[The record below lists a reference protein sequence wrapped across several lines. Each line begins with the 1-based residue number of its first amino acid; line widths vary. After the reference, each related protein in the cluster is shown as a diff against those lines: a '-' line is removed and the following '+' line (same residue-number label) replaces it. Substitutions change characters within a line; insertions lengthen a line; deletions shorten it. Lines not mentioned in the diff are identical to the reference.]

1 VIYLVMGIT
10 GTVVPVI
17 VADLVRKDPDARFWF
32 ALRRDGAGTSIATRF
47 AGVVATLDLG
57 PADRARLV
65 ARSTLVEIDIT
76 RPGLGIEPGLRALI
90 VASVEKIIHGAA
102 DVRFD
107 QPYSAIR
114 IPNVVFAEQVYALF
128 AEIREHRAAVR
139 ADPPTLYYFSTAYAY
154 GAYPGRIPDEY
165 PGFAPGPPDNSY
177 AQSKAVAKQFMLD
190 RIRRCDAQ
198 ILIIEPTIIGGC
210 SVTGRTRA
218 YHLHYLLLMLGYLGR
233 LPFLC
238 SPDNPLDIV
247 PVDWVAAVTS
257 EVITRGELR
266 QGLLRLASGD
276 DAITV
281 RQLHDAA
288 YPWYVAHDP
297 VPGHV
302 IPKIRFVP
310 SWTLRPMVAVA
321 TSACRLMHAI
331 GRRPVHRRRS
341 KELAMLQGYLP
352 YVLRTKRFDNARS
365 TALIRRYTGLGP
377 APRLQDRVDGDGR
390 LLEQGYYAR
399 VLADTLATGWGGLV
413 DFSRVRSPG
422 NRQRVAAT
430 PPA

>member
-1 VIYLVMGIT
+1 MGIT
-10 GTVVPVI
+10 GSVVPVI
-17 VADLVRKDPDARFWF
+17 VEHLVRKDPDACFYF
-32 ALRRDGAGTSIATRF
+32 ALRRDGAGTSIAARF
-47 AGVVATLDLG
+47 AAVLATLDLE
-57 PADRARLV
+57 PASRSQLS

-76 RPGLGIEPGLRALI
+76 RQGIGIEPGLRAELI
-90 VASVEKIIHGAA
+90 ASVDKIIHGAA

-107 QPYSAIR
+107 QPYDAIR
-114 IPNVVFAEQVYALF
+114 IPNVVFVEQVYALYV
-128 AEIREHRAAVR
+128 EIREHRAAMQ
-139 ADPPTLYYFSTAYAY
+139 AAPPTLYCFSTAYTY
-154 GAYPGRIPDEY
+154 GDYPDRIPDEY
-165 PGFAPGPPDNSY
+165 PDFEPGLPDNTY
-177 AQSKAVAKQFMLD
+177 VRTKAEAKRFLLD
-190 RIRRCDAQ
+190 RIRRFDAQ

-218 YHLHYLLLMLGYLGR
+218 YHLHYLLLMLGYLGK

-257 EVITRGELR
+257 DVISRGELR
-266 QGLLRLASGD
+266 QGVLRLASGA

-310 SWTLRPMVAVA
+310 AWTLRPMVAVA
-321 TSACRLMHAI
+321 KHAFRLLHAI
-331 GRRPVHRRRS
+331 GRRPAHRRRS

-352 YVLRTKRFDNARS
+352 YVVGTKRFDNERS
-365 TALIRRYTGLGP
+365 SALIRRYTGCGP
-377 APRLQDRVDGDGR
+377 APRLQDHVDGDGR
-390 LLEQGYYAR
+390 LLEQGYYGKI
-399 VLADTLATGWGGLV
+399 LADTLATGWGGQI
-413 DFSRVRSPG
+413 DFSRLSGAG
-422 NRQRVAAT
+422 NRRRPAVT
-430 PPA
+430 PPP

>member
-1 VIYLVMGIT
+1 MGIT

-17 VADLVRKDPDARFWF
+17 VAELVRKDPDARFYF
-32 ALRRDGAGTSIATRF
+32 ALRRDSAGTSIGARF
-47 AGVVATLDLG
+47 AAVLATLDLE
-57 PADRARLV
+57 PEHRSRLS

-76 RPGLGIEPGLRALI
+76 RPGLGIEPGLRAGI
-90 VASVEKIIHGAA
+90 VSRVDRIIHGAA

-107 QPYSAIR
+107 QPYAAIR
-114 IPNVVFAEQVYALF
+114 IPNVVFVEQVYALF
-128 AEIREHRAAVR
+128 DEIREHRAAVR
-139 ADPPTLYYFSTAYAY
+139 ADPPVLYYFSTAYAY
-154 GAYPGRIPDEY
+154 GDYPGPIPDEY
-165 PGFAPGPPDNSY
+165 PGFHPGPPDNSY
-177 AQSKAVAKQFMLD
+177 VRTKAEAKHFMLD

-218 YHLHYLLLMLGYLGR
+218 YHLHYLLLMLGYLGK

-257 EVITRGELR
+257 DVIARGELR
-266 QGLLRLASGD
+266 QGLIRLASGA

-310 SWTLRPMVAVA
+310 AWTLRPMVAVA
-321 TSACRLMHAI
+321 TNAFRLLHAI
-331 GRRPVHRRRS
+331 GRRPAHRRRS

-352 YVLRTKRFDNARS
+352 YVVGTRRFDNERS
-365 TALIRRYTGLGP
+365 TTLIRRYTGCGP
-377 APRLQDRVDGDGR
+377 APRLQDHVDGDGR
-390 LLEQGYYAR
+390 LLEQGYYGKI
-399 VLADTLATGWGGLV
+399 LADTLATGWGGQV
-413 DFSRVRSPG
+413 DFSRVRGSG
-422 NRQRVAAT
+422 SRGRVAVT
-430 PPA
+430 PPT